1 MLRFLL
7 AIGFVVCFSS
17 LGFCA
22 DPNTPGS
29 KSSVQPVV
37 ANDKAEQD
45 IIKQEWDKATLE
57 KKRPQY
63 SPSSVSVEEKVLEE
77 KPLMVKDKVRN
88 ADEKDKEFQ
97 TKLPE
102 IADLPKEFDAL
113 ISLQGKMKLVQAIRL
128 LSRSVNRNLIVGA
141 GVDDK
146 DVELNLDNVEVWR
159 AFNTILYSAG
169 YSFKLGGDKDIILLA
184 VETRMFRLNLPPFLQ
199 TLNTLTTNESLEGA
213 SSSDSG
219 SNGSGSGSS
228 SGSSSSNGG
237 NSNGR
242 IRVGTK
248 VILENKAEGLSF
260 WGDADE
266 NLKKLVSA
274 TGTYSFNKVGG
285 VVVVTDTP
293 AALDR
298 VGVYLMELNK
308 RVSQQVL
315 CDVKVVEVHFLD
327 NQKTGIDWNALAR
340 NTKLGFGTNFSAQN
354 FSSSDSAVVF
364 SAKDSSAA
372 TTGKTTDGI
381 SGVLSALATYGK
393 VEVVSQPRVVL
404 LNNIV
409 ANIQVGETKSYVDS
423 TSVETTTTGTTVTGT
438 LSEVHGGVT
447 LQLLAN
453 VVGDEI
459 FLNVTPVVST
469 IDSIRTITLG
479 NSGKL
484 EAPDTSLRS
493 INTVV
498 KVKDG
503 DTVAIGGLITR
514 DKQKTSSG
522 IPFLSRIPG
531 LGKLFSYDVMANDR
545 TELVVFIT
553 PKRG

>member
-1 MLRFLL
+1 MGKILL
-7 AIGFVVCFSS
+7 TIGLVFCFSS

-22 DPNTPGS
+22 DPKTPGS
-29 KSSVQPVV
+29 NPSASAAV
-37 ANDKAEQD
+37 AMDKTEQD
-45 IIKQEWDKATLE
+45 IIKQEWDRTTNE

-63 SPSSVSVEEKVLEE
+63 SPSSVSVEERVLDE

-88 ADEKDKEFQ
+88 ADEKENELQ
-97 TKLPE
+97 TKLPG
-102 IADLPKEFDAL
+102 IADLPQEFDGV
-113 ISLQGKMKLVQAIRL
+113 ISLQGKMKLLQAVKL
-128 LSRSVNRNLIVGA
+128 LSRSVSRNLIVGP
-141 GVDDK
+141 GVVDK
-146 DVELNLDNVEVWR
+146 DIEPDLDKVEIWR

-184 VETRMFRLNLPPFLQ
+184 QETRMFRLNLPPFLQ
-199 TLNTLTTNESLEGA
+199 TLNTLTTNESLEG
-213 SSSDSG
+213 
-219 SNGSGSGSS
+219 GSS
-228 SGSSSSNGG
+228 SGSDSSGSGNTSSQSSSSNGNG
-237 NSNGR
+237 NSTGR

-248 VILENKAEGLSF
+248 VVVENKAEGLSF

-266 NLKKLVSA
+266 NIKKLVSA

-298 VGVYLMELNK
+298 VGAYLQELNK

-327 NQKTGIDWNALAR
+327 NQKSGIDWAALAR
-340 NTKLGFGTNFSAQN
+340 DTKLGFATNFASQN
-354 FSSSDSAVVF
+354 FTNDSSAVVL
-364 SAKDSSAA
+364 SARDSRAA
-372 TTGKTTDGI
+372 TTGVSTDGVA
-381 SGVLSALATYGK
+381 GVIAALANYGK
-393 VEVVSQPRVVL
+393 VEIVSQPRVVL

-409 ANIQVGETKSYVDS
+409 ANIQVGQTKSYVDS

-459 FLNVTPVVST
+459 YLNVTPVVST
-469 IDSIRTITLG
+469 IDNIRTVTLG
-479 NSGKL
+479 TSGKL
-484 EAPDTSLRS
+484 EAPETSLRS

-498 KVKDG
+498 KVKEG
-503 DTVAIGGLITR
+503 ETVAIGGLITK
-514 DKQKTSSG
+514 DKEKTTSG